1 MSDRSKLGIP
11 ATFSGA
17 HWRATHQA
25 TVDGVLVGTGLTRP
39 VVSKG
44 SEFRNRD
51 HWSALRFADRMLRWM
66 SQSPGLKPTY
76 KEVAD
81 WCSHANY
88 RQQGLQPHIVIAH
101 TPDRL
106 THRVALALDGGACHE
121 GWHTRFSRRRPVKP
135 NEMAKLVLPGWEKVE
150 DWSGKVQMLQELFGY
165 IEDVR
170 IERLGIEIQPAT
182 KQPMR
187 DLQDF
192 VLAQE
197 ERARL
202 VAQAHGMSEADCFT
216 PMGVALGTLRDLGLG
231 YNTPSSRH
239 IMALR
244 KQHQPES
251 VELVQTVLR
260 PHLEEIIEL
269 RNDDLGFIRKSM
281 DVVVALQEYAD
292 QMPEQAVQVVQGELV
307 CPNCGAPPEK
317 LRLHPKRVDGE
328 RVEGVGL
335 LLCTV
340 CGHVQEIEFQEG
352 SDGEGTPL
360 LMEDEEESLKPD
372 TTDDTQSGD
381 GSPEDGEGEPG
392 EPGQPGDQ
400 EDRAGEAG
408 RDDADVDSSDD
419 ADGDGVSDK
428 RPGEETSGFEGS
440 DRQGSSGGGASHSGA
455 GSDVA
460 QSILDSAETDDSG
473 LKTVQQAL
481 SDAFYELVSNEQ
493 DLDAGEK
500 PWMPYDTSLDEAMFA
515 KPRSS
520 DNDQAKANLFL
531 ESMSESVAF
540 MQARFRSL
548 MRAREM
554 TEDEHG
560 VPRGTTLSER
570 NLITTYLEILDGK
583 RPTRPYKEPGEQ
595 IETSIRMVISLDESG
610 STRGLRNLLQKLMLA
625 IAAPVENVGGQVM
638 AFGWRFNRRQQKP
651 SSDDRY
657 LGLYH
662 RYDGVTYDIFKTF
675 GERFANVKWRFVNSS
690 SAGGTPMADGM
701 EFGLRILSEAPEAH
715 RVLVMI
721 TDGKPPTVI
730 LPVLRQQLRRAKEA
744 GIHVLAVATGEA
756 SRPTPIPRHPDPLP
770 HVAQIFDD
778 WVFDVNPANL
788 HVPIVQ
794 KFSKI
799 FDRTERKRGR
809 RLRRS

>member
-25 TVDGVLVGTGLTRP
+25 TVEGVLVGTRLTRP
-39 VVSKG
+39 VVSRG
-44 SEFRNRD
+44 SEFSNHD
-51 HWSALRFADRMLRWM
+51 HWSALRFADRMLRWVELH
-66 SQSPGLKPTY
+66 PGLKPTY

-81 WCSHANY
+81 WCSHANH
-88 RQQGLQPHIVIAH
+88 RKQGLQPHIVIAH
-101 TPDRL
+101 TPDKL

-121 GWHTRFSRRRPVKP
+121 GWHTRFSRRRAVKP
-135 NEMAKLVLPGWEKVE
+135 DEMAKLVLPGWERVE
-150 DWSGKVQMLQELFGY
+150 DWSSKVRMLQELFGY
-165 IEDVR
+165 VEDVR
-170 IERLGIEIQPAT
+170 IERLGVKIQPAT

-197 ERARL
+197 QRARL

-216 PMGVALGTLRDLGLG
+216 PVGVAFGTLRDLGLG
-231 YNTPSSRH
+231 YNTPSARH

-244 KQHQPES
+244 KQYQPEI

-260 PHLEEIIEL
+260 PLLDEIIEL
-269 RNDDLGFIRKSM
+269 GNDDLGFIRKSM

-292 QMPEQAVQVVQGELV
+292 QMPEQSQGAGPQGELA

-335 LLCTV
+335 LLCFV

-360 LMEDEEESLKPD
+360 LMEDEDGTQGSD
-372 TTDDTQSGD
+372 TEGTQSGEGA
-381 GSPEDGEGEPG
+381 GSDSGEDGEGESG
-392 EPGQPGDQ
+392 EPDQPGGQ

-408 RDDADVDSSDD
+408 RDDADSSDD
-419 ADGDGVSDK
+419 ADGVSDK
-428 RPGEETSGFEGS
+428 RSGEGTSGLEGW
-440 DRQGSSGGGASHSGA
+440 DRPGASGGGASHSGA
-455 GSDVA
+455 GNDVA

-481 SDAFYELVSNEQ
+481 SDAFYELVNNEQ

-520 DNDQAKANLFL
+520 DNDQERANIFL

-548 MRAREM
+548 MRAKEM

-595 IETSIRMVISLDESG
+595 IETSIRTVISLDQSA
-610 STRGLRNLLQKLMLA
+610 STRKIYPLLQKLMLA
-625 IAAPVENVGGQVM
+625 ITAPVENIGGQVM
-638 AFGWRFNRRQQKP
+638 AFGWRFNRRQQSP
-651 SSDDRY
+651 PSDDRY

-690 SAGGTPMADGM
+690 STGGTPMADGM

-721 TDGKPPTVI
+721 TDGKPPKVL

-744 GIHVLAVATGEA
+744 GIHVLAVATGEE
-756 SRPTPIPRHPDPLP
+756 SRPRPTPRQPDPLP
-770 HVAQIFDD
+770 YVAQIFDD